1 MGKDKEDFLKE
12 LLNDFKIEASEHLQ
26 SISNGLLKLEKAFD
40 KPESKEIVENVFREI
55 HSMKG
60 AARAVNQLHIERL
73 CMSMES
79 VFYEVRKG
87 GISLA
92 PHMFDVFLQF
102 TDMLDK
108 MLKEIDHAT
117 KSISENN
124 IRKLSVKILS
134 LSQVKTFSPK
144 KATLPGIIETTQ
156 SKTASQS
163 TAPSK
168 AGVAD
173 DISATQG
180 EEHQAGQQTGVVA
193 QQPQAAVSRE
203 HETIRV
209 ASSKLSEILSR
220 AEELI
225 TIKSRLQHQAGQLQA
240 LAGQLAFCQK
250 KSEDRYTKLAGDLRK
265 GDSAEAAREQEQLK
279 KNKSELNALVSSMD
293 HLQRAAG
300 RSVDDLILSIRK
312 SMMQPFSSLFMIVP
326 RIVRDLSKEFNKEVH
341 LDLKGA
347 EIEIDRRILE
357 EMKDPLI
364 HLIRN
369 CIDHGMES
377 REERKRKNKTASGIL
392 RIAVSIESG
401 QNIHIEISDDGRG
414 IDREKLIR
422 AAVKSGKVTNEEV
435 QVMSEKEIN
444 MLIFTS
450 GVSTSPFITDV
461 SGLGLGMAIV
471 AEKIVGL
478 GGNIDVESK
487 KDKGTSFSIS
497 LPQTLATFKGV
508 HVEASE
514 SSFLIPTSAIT
525 KALKIVPGDIRKVES
540 RNTITVA
547 NETIGL
553 VSLADVLGIR
563 KRHTGKKSNALQG
576 LVIHYAHK
584 KLVFIVEGVFGE
596 QEGVVKPLGL
606 QPEQVRNIAGAI
618 LSGDGTILPVLNVA
632 ELMESAVG
640 KSYTAEDDSA
650 GSNREGGDKQQ
661 IRVLVAEDSITVRN
675 MLRNYLESAGLLVTT
690 AVDGLDAY
698 ERLQTNT
705 FDIVVSDVEMPRMN
719 GFELAEKIREDAPTN
734 SLPVILVTAL
744 ESADDRRRGMEAGAN
759 AYIVKSSFE
768 KGNLIDTIKRLT

>member
-1 MGKDKEDFLKE
+1 MAKDKEAFFKE

-26 SISNGLLKLEKAFD
+26 SISNGLLKLEKTFQN
-40 KPESKEIVENVFREI
+40 PESKEIIEIVFREI
-55 HSMKG
+55 HSIKG

-87 GISLA
+87 SISLA

-108 MLKEIDHAT
+108 MLKEIDLTT

-124 IRKLSVKILS
+124 IRKLSIKILS
-134 LSQVKTFSPK
+134 LSQAKTPSPK
-144 KATLPGIIETTQ
+144 KVAAANVPQTIKPETDKQGTVP
-156 SKTASQS
+156 S
-163 TAPSK
+163 TESL
-168 AGVAD
+168 AD
-173 DISATQG
+173 DTA
-180 EEHQAGQQTGVVA
+180 EDAEHQEDAQTKPGS
-193 QQPQAAVSRE
+193 QQPQAAVDPE

-209 ASSKLSEILSR
+209 ASSKLSEILNR

-225 TIKSRLQHQAGQLQA
+225 TVKSRLQHQAGQLQA
-240 LAGQLAFCQK
+240 LAGQLAFCQEK
-250 KSEDRYTKLAGDLRK
+250 FEERYTLLAGDYNK
-265 GDSAEAAREQEQLK
+265 GDPVEAVREQEQLK
-279 KNKSELNALVSSMD
+279 KNNNELTALVSSMD
-293 HLQRAAG
+293 NLQRAVG

-341 LDLKGA
+341 LDLQGA
-347 EIEIDRRILE
+347 DIEIDRRILE
-357 EMKDPLI
+357 EMKAPLI

-377 REERKRKNKTASGIL
+377 RDERQRKNKSASGVL
-392 RIAVSIESG
+392 RIAVSISTG
-401 QNIHIEISDDGRG
+401 HKIHIRISDNGRG
-414 IDREKLIR
+414 IDRERLMS
-422 AAVKSGKVTNEEV
+422 AAVKTGKVTNEEV
-435 QVMSEKEIN
+435 QSMSEKEIN

-461 SGLGLGMAIV
+461 SGMGLGMAIV
-471 AEKIVGL
+471 AEKIAGL
-478 GGNIDVESK
+478 GGSIDVESE
-487 KDKGTSFSIS
+487 KDKGTSFSIT

-508 HVEASE
+508 HVKASE
-514 SSFLIPTSAIT
+514 SSFLIPTSSIT
-525 KALKIVPGDIRKVES
+525 KALKILPGDIRKVES
-540 RNTITVA
+540 RNTTTIG

-563 KRHTGKKSNALQG
+563 KRHTGKKSNTLQG
-576 LVIHYAHK
+576 LVINHAHK
-584 KLVFIVEGVFGE
+584 KLVFIVEDVFGE

-606 QPEQVRNIAGAI
+606 QAEHVRNIAGAI

-632 ELMESAVG
+632 ELMESAAG
-640 KSYTAEDDSA
+640 KSYRAEEDSA
-650 GSNREGGDKQQ
+650 ASARKDADKRQTQ
-661 IRVLVAEDSITVRN
+661 VLVAEDSITVRN
-675 MLRNYLESAGLLVTT
+675 MLRNYLESAGFVVIT
-690 AVDGLDAY
+690 AVDGLDAF

-719 GFELAEKIREDAPTN
+719 GFELTEKIREDAPTSN
-734 SLPVILVTAL
+734 LPVILVTAL

-768 KGNLIDTIKRLT
+768 KGNLIETIKRLTL

>member
-1 MGKDKEDFLKE
+1 MAKDKEAFFKE

-26 SISNGLLKLEKAFD
+26 SISNGLLKLENTFH
-40 KPESKEIVENVFREI
+40 KPESKEVIEIVFREI

-87 GISLA
+87 SISLA
-92 PHMFDVFLQF
+92 PSMFDVFLQF

-108 MLKEIDHAT
+108 MLKEIDHTT

-124 IRKLSVKILS
+124 LRKLSIKILS
-134 LSQVKTFSPK
+134 LSQAKTSSPK
-144 KATLPGIIETTQ
+144 KIAVSGIIETTE
-156 SKTASQS
+156 SRTDSQGPAPS
-163 TAPSK
+163 TANH
-168 AGVAD
+168 AD
-173 DISATQG
+173 DTAATRNA
-180 EEHQAGQQTGVVA
+180 EHQADAQTGSVNL
-193 QQPQAAVSRE
+193 QPQSSGSRE

-240 LAGQLAFCQK
+240 LAGQLASCQK
-250 KSEDRYTKLAGDLRK
+250 KFEDRYAELAGDLNK
-265 GDSAEAAREQEQLK
+265 GDSIEVVREQEQLK

-293 HLQRAAG
+293 NLQRAAG

-347 EIEIDRRILE
+347 DIEIDRRILE

-377 REERKRKNKTASGIL
+377 RDERKRKNKTASGIL
-392 RIAVSIESG
+392 KIAVSIESG
-401 QNIHIEISDDGRG
+401 QKIHIEISDDGRG

-422 AAVKSGKVTNEEV
+422 AAIKSGKVTNEEV
-435 QVMSEKEIN
+435 QSMGEKEIN

-471 AEKIVGL
+471 AEKIAGL
-478 GGNIDVESK
+478 GGSIDVESE
-487 KDKGTSFSIS
+487 KDKGTSFSIT

-508 HVEASE
+508 HVKASE

-525 KALKIVPGDIRKVES
+525 KALKILPGDIRKVES
-540 RNTITVA
+540 RNTITVG
-547 NETIGL
+547 NDTIGL

-584 KLVFIVEGVFGE
+584 TLVFIVEDVFGE

-606 QPEQVRNIAGAI
+606 QAEHVKSIAGAI

-632 ELMESAVG
+632 ELMESAAG
-640 KSYTAEDDSA
+640 KIYTAEEDNA
-650 GSNREGGDKQQ
+650 GSTRKDADKQQ
-661 IRVLVAEDSITVRN
+661 TQVLVAEDSITVRN
-675 MLRNYLESAGLLVTT
+675 MLRNYLESAGFGVIT

-705 FDIVVSDVEMPRMN
+705 FDIVVSDVEMPRIN
-719 GFELAEKIREDAPTN
+719 GFELTEKIRENAPTSN
-734 SLPVILVTAL
+734 LPVILVTAL